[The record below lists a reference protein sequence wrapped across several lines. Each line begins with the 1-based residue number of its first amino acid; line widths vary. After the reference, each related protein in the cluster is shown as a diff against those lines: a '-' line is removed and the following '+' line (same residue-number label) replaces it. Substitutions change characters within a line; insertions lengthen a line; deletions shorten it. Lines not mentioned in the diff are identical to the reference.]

1 MTENKEEKAPK
12 TEEAGKEK
20 AVDNS
25 QIPPS
30 KRKPGQN
37 YGSANFTKK

>member
-1 MTENKEEKAPK
+1 MAENKEEKAPK
-12 TEEAGKEK
+12 AEEAGKEK

-25 QIPPS
+25 QLPPS

-37 YGSANFTKK
+37 YGSAKFTK